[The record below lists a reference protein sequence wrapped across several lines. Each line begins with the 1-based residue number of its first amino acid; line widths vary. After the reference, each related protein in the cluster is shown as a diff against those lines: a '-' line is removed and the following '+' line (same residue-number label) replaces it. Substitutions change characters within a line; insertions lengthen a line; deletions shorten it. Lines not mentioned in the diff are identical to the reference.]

1 MNLIKDIMLAESGN
15 PLTDR
20 LKEFVS
26 GCSYLCHKQTIERV
40 QAYINAECDYSR
52 TLEGMSVDA
61 NNFRNSIAYA
71 NSKLKNL
78 LGKNILRRIKEAPE
92 FAEEL
97 ITWVI
102 EHPQE
107 LLYSQVLD
115 FIPAFK
121 GRRYNWNEC
130 VAEIKF
136 LHTYTYLKMKHE
148 ANKLEPQKVAYI
160 YHVLTEPSDVD
171 MEFSLELRKNFT
183 YSK

>member
-1 MNLIKDIMLAESGN
+1 MNLIKDIMLAESSN
-15 PLTDR
+15 PLVDR

-26 GCSYLCHKQTIERV
+26 GCSYLCLKQSIERV

-71 NSKLKNL
+71 NNKLKNL

-102 EHPQE
+102 EHPQD

-115 FIPAFK
+115 FVPAFK

-136 LHTYTYLKMKHE
+136 LHTYTYLKMKHD

>member
-15 PLTDR
+15 PLVDR

-26 GCSYLCHKQTIERV
+26 GCSYLCHKQSIERV

-71 NSKLKNL
+71 NGKLKNL
-78 LGKNILRRIKEAPE
+78 LGKNILRRIKEAPD

-121 GRRYNWNEC
+121 GKRFDWNEC

-136 LHTYTYLKMKHE
+136 LHTYTYLKMKHD

>member
-1 MNLIKDIMLAESGN
+1 MNLIKDIMLAESSN
-15 PLTDR
+15 PLVDR

-40 QAYINAECDYSR
+40 QAYINADCDYSR

-61 NNFRNSIAYA
+61 NNFRNSIGYA
-71 NSKLKNL
+71 NGKLKNL

-102 EHPQE
+102 EHPQDM
-107 LLYSQVLD
+107 LYSQVLD

-121 GRRYNWNEC
+121 GRRFDWNEC

>member
-15 PLTDR
+15 PLIDK

-40 QAYINAECDYSR
+40 QAYINGDCDYSR

-102 EHPQE
+102 EHPQD

-121 GRRYNWNEC
+121 GKRFDWNEC

-136 LHTYTYLKMKHE
+136 LHTYTYLKMKHD

>member
-15 PLTDR
+15 PLIDK

-26 GCSYLCHKQTIERV
+26 GCSYLCHKQSIERV

-78 LGKNILRRIKEAPE
+78 LGKNILRRIKEAPG

-102 EHPQE
+102 EHPQD

-115 FIPAFK
+115 FIPTFK
-121 GRRYNWNEC
+121 GKRFDWNEC
-130 VAEIKF
+130 VSEIKF
-136 LHTYTYLKMKHE
+136 LHTYTYLKMKHD

>member
-15 PLTDR
+15 PLVDR

-40 QAYINAECDYSR
+40 QAYINADCDYSR

-121 GRRYNWNEC
+121 GRRFDWNEC